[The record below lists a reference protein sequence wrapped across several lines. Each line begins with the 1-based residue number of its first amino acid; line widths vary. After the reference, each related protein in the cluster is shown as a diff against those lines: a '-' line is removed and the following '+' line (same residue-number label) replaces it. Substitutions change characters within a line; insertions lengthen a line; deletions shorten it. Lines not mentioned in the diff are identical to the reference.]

1 MKKMF
6 FASLLVLASSQAAAG
21 LMGSIT
27 HDYGVGKFNP
37 AGNDQL
43 ITNSVVVSDQSSG
56 RFSDVFD
63 FSAIGGTI
71 SALELVLDYSHAGP
85 RCPWGLCFL
94 GETWEARLQGSDS
107 SAYSDDLF
115 VNMSDALSPQSIL
128 LTSASDSGAVD
139 VWSHTLSQ
147 GSLGLWFSESSWF
160 HDAFA
165 LNSATLNVFGEADT
179 VPVSVPEPS
188 SMALIGLGLAGLAV
202 SRRRRTSGSAVTK

>member
-107 SAYSDDLF
+107 SA
-115 VNMSDALSPQSIL
+115 
-128 LTSASDSGAVD
+128 VD